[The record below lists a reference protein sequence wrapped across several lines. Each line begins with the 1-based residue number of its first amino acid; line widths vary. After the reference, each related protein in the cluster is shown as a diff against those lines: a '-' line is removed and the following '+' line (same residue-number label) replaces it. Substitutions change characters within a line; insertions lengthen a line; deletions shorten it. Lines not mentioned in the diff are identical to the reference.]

1 MVEVTSQLFRYY
13 SRYYCQILCQ
23 WALTCV
29 AFYTN
34 DSTSWLIGSLELVLH
49 KRFPY
54 RMVGY
59 LSSVCVQFCFQG
71 HIFHEGVDLI
81 DTHSLFFVPDHGF
94 RVFNKGDTKRTI
106 SSHLFR
112 SVGNQRFEEGDWT
125 KRRPPVANIFGWID
139 LLFLLRPPCGS
150 WLGFLQVLFTQYLD
164 RPCSS

>member
-1 MVEVTSQLFRYY
+1 M
-13 SRYYCQILCQ
+13 
-23 WALTCV
+23 

-49 KRFPY
+49 KCFPY

-81 DTHSLFFVPDHGF
+81 DTHSLFFVPDFGF
-94 RVFNKGDTKRTI
+94 RAFNKGEIKRAI

-112 SVGNQRFEEGDWT
+112 SVGSNVLKKETGQ
-125 KRRPPVANIFGWID
+125 RRPPVANIFGCID
-139 LLFLLRPPCGS
+139 LLFPLRPPCR
-150 WLGFLQVLFTQYLD
+150 VLVGVPSNVIYSV
-164 RPCSS
+164 P